1 MSIEEEYYINLHVG
15 GKFVRDPHVRYLG
28 GEMVKLTGDLD
39 TISYFELWK
48 IVKIGYEIDTAI
60 FVDDEL
66 MLAIACLQF
75 GGNGNEDG
83 EGGEVIGS
91 KYGKSEGEGGGEGEG
106 GEVAENKGGKGVKG
120 QGIEKGGE
128 VVEGLGRESDDVAV
142 SEGHESD
149 GGGEEGVRDKSGS
162 NSEDQNAYL
171 MKAKG
176 EESEGKTSG
185 KNKETILDETESESS
200 REQFEPKVPEEID
213 GEGLNDSV
221 GREEDGNETEYFD
234 SDDHRSILGSE
245 DDDNTDVCK
254 RRSRFPTYN
263 PNSASPHFYIEM
275 LFKDA
280 TIGDHQKMK
289 LMEIQRRVASEMHIN
304 VNMIRCRRAK
314 KMVKDKLTG
323 NFVQEFAMLWDYVDE
338 LRLKNPGSTI
348 KMAVNRVTP
357 ESPSHFKSLLVAD
370 LRMED
375 GFGYTIIS
383 DQQKGLEI
391 AINDILPRVEHRN
404 YARHVLSNW
413 SSRKKVKTFEFA
425 FWKVVK
431 STTEKEWEQNKEDL
445 YKLDE
450 GVAKELFSKNLKA

>member
-1 MSIEEEYYINLHVG
+1 MSVEEEYYINLHVG
-15 GKFVRDPHVRYLG
+15 
-28 GEMVKLTGDLD
+28 
-39 TISYFELWK
+39 
-48 IVKIGYEIDTAI
+48 GYEIDTAI

-66 MLAIACLQF
+66 MLAVACFQF

-83 EGGEVIGS
+83 EGGEV
-91 KYGKSEGEGGGEGEG
+91 
-106 GEVAENKGGKGVKG
+106 
-120 QGIEKGGE
+120 IEKGGE

-142 SEGHESD
+142 SEGRESD

-162 NSEDQNAYL
+162 NSEDKNAYL
-171 MKAKG
+171 MKVMYLSNG
-176 EESEGKTSG
+176 DDDEEFQEARQKVKKVEGKTSG

-200 REQFEPKVPEEID
+200 KEQFEPKVPEEID

-221 GREEDGNETEYFD
+221 GREEDGNETEYFE

-245 DDDNTDVCK
+245 DDDNTDVCR

-289 LMEIQRRVASEMHIN
+289 LMEIQRRVASEMHVN

-338 LRLKNPGSTI
+338 LRLKNPGI
-348 KMAVNRVTP
+348 
-357 ESPSHFKSLLVAD
+357 
-370 LRMED
+370 
-375 GFGYTIIS
+375 
-383 DQQKGLEI
+383 
-391 AINDILPRVEHRN
+391 
-404 YARHVLSNW
+404 
-413 SSRKKVKTFEFA
+413 
-425 FWKVVK
+425 VK